1 MSVSAGCRDPVLT
14 SSEKEKFLNE
24 KFTLGNRH
32 KWNHIK
38 NVQRQSINGR
48 SVRISLQGLYQCECG
63 AKKYGE
69 HQ

>member
-1 MSVSAGCRDPVLT
+1 MKKC
-14 SSEKEKFLNE
+14 
-24 KFTLGNRH
+24 TLGNRH

>member
-1 MSVSAGCRDPVLT
+1 MKKC
-14 SSEKEKFLNE
+14 
-24 KFTLGNRH
+24 TLGDRH

-38 NVQRQSINGR
+38 NV
-48 SVRISLQGLYQCECG
+48 QGLYQCECG